1 MEKKGKMEFV
11 STENR
16 KQRIID
22 EGYIYTFQKNLANNI
37 RSYECELQQRGQ
49 FIVKIKVHLG
59 VEIACN
65 TNEHTHPPFALTS
78 KLQT

>member
-22 EGYIYTFQKNLANNI
+22 GGYIYTFQKNLANNI

>member
-65 TNEHTHPPFALTS
+65 TNENTHPPFALTS

>member
-1 MEKKGKMEFV
+1 MEFV

-65 TNEHTHPPFALTS
+65 TNENTHPPFALTS

>member
-1 MEKKGKMEFV
+1 MEFV

>member
-1 MEKKGKMEFV
+1 MEFV
-11 STENR
+11 CTERR
-16 KQRIID
+16 KGGIIH

-65 TNEHTHPPFALTS
+65 TNENTHPPFALTS